1 MAMSSKTIVIT
12 RPVGQARQ
20 LIEVLTK
27 ALEQSGIPQH
37 DLPEIV
43 SLPLLT
49 IVPKE
54 DDHLADHIASVL
66 NAADLAIFVSPNAIE
81 SVMRLLSRSWQDFS
95 KKVIPVGVMG
105 GSSALALKNHGIGLE
120 TQPTPIYMPQS
131 PEHWDSEGLWQ
142 ALQSLQWDW
151 STKKVVIFKGDG
163 GREWLADTLKKAGAT
178 VDSLSTYARVPL
190 DIDHHTW
197 EVIRTTDLSQSLWL
211 LTSSEAVR
219 YLGQVV
225 QEQFP
230 DGLRSLQTASA
241 ICSHYNI
248 ADAAEMIGFGEVFTT
263 ESGDDALV
271 KATLAWLNL

>member
-20 LIEVLTK
+20 LLEVLTK
-27 ALEQSGIPQH
+27 AIEQCGIAQR

-54 DDHLADHIASVL
+54 DDHLADHIATIL
-66 NAADLAIFVSPNAIE
+66 NEADLAIFVSPNAIE

-120 TQPTPIYMPQS
+120 AQPTPIYMPQN
-131 PEHWDSEGLWQ
+131 PEHWDSVGLWQ
-142 ALQSLQWDW
+142 TLQSLEWDW
-151 STKKVVIFKGDG
+151 TTKKVVIFKGDG
-163 GREWLADTLKKAGAT
+163 GREWLADTLKEAGAT
-178 VDSLSTYARVPL
+178 VDALSTYARVPL
-190 DIDHHTW
+190 DIDHHAW
-197 EVIRTTDLSQSLWL
+197 EVIRAIDLSQSLWL

-225 QEQFP
+225 QDQFP
-230 DGLRSLQTASA
+230 DGLQSLQRASA
-241 ICSHYNI
+241 VCSHHNI

-271 KATLAWLNL
+271 KATLAWLSF